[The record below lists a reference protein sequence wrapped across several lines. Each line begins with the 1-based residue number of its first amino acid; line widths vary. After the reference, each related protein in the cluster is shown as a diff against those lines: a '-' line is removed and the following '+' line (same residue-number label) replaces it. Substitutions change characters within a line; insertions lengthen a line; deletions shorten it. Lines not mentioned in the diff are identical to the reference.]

1 MLPKNIKLSSI
12 NAINAGTLMSTLGI
26 EFTEIGDD
34 YLCATMPVDERTFQ
48 PMGLLHGGANVAL
61 AESLGSA
68 GTFMMLDTK
77 THNGVCIEINANHVG
92 GVMKGKVTGKATLLH
107 KGKTT
112 HVWNIEIRDED
123 GKLISY
129 SRMTM
134 MILERK

>member
-1 MLPKNIKLSSI
+1 MLPKNINLASI
-12 NAINAGTLMSTLGI
+12 NAINQGTLMSTLGI
-26 EFTEIGDD
+26 EFTEIGDN

-92 GVMKGKVTGKATLLH
+92 GVMKGQVTGKATLLH

-112 HVWNIEIRDED
+112 HVWNIEIRDEEQ
-123 GKLISY
+123 KLISY